1 MPIIKNLIYY
11 AARRAMNDEK
21 LRQKATETFEK
32 EIKPRAEA
40 AWSEAKP
47 RIENARD
54 DIRKIAKKGKPMENP
69 GNFAG
74 QITRRIFDEFTKDKK
89 KE

>member
-47 RIENARD
+47 RMVSARD
-54 DIRKIAKKGKPMENP
+54 DIKRIAKRSKPMENP

-74 QITRRIFDEFTKDKK
+74 QVTRRIFDEITKNKK
-89 KE
+89 KD